1 MKKLL
6 IALMLMAMPA
16 SAEMRVVDVPI
27 KVVCWDSLTE
37 ALDYHAGKFG
47 EYPIVKLYSGED
59 GGGILLVKPDKTKW
73 TFLAFKKDK
82 PNNRTIVWAFFEGSA
97 WDIVNIPLPEPQ
109 DKIEL

>member
-1 MKKLL
+1 MKKILV
-6 IALMLMAMPA
+6 ALMLFAVTA
-16 SAEMRVVDVPI
+16 SAEMKVVDVPVQVI
-27 KVVCWDSLTE
+27 CWDSLTE

-47 EYPIVKLYSGED
+47 ELPIVKLYSGED

-82 PNNRTIVWAFFEGSA
+82 PNNRTIVCAFFEGSA
-97 WDIVNIPLPEPQ
+97 WDVINVPETQ

>member
-6 IALMLMAMPA
+6 LIFLFWIVPV
-16 SAEMRVVDVPI
+16 SAEMKVVDIPVKAI
-27 KVVCWDSLTE
+27 CWDSLTE

-73 TFLAFKKDK
+73 TFLAFKKDR
-82 PNNRTIVWAFFEGSA
+82 PNNRTIVCAFFEGSG
-97 WDIVNIPLPEPQ
+97 WNVVKVPEPQ

>member
-1 MKKLL
+1 
-6 IALMLMAMPA
+6 MPLFA
-16 SAEMRVVDVPI
+16 SAEMKVVDVPV

-47 EYPIVKLYSGED
+47 ELPIVKLYSGEG

-73 TFLAFKKDK
+73 TFLAFKLDK
-82 PNNRTIVWAFFEGSA
+82 PNNRTIVCAFFEGSA
-97 WDIVNIPLPEPQ
+97 WDVINVPEPQ

>member
-16 SAEMRVVDVPI
+16 SAEMRGVDVPI

-73 TFLAFKKDK
+73 TFLAFKKDR
-82 PNNRTIVWAFFEGSA
+82 PNNRTIVCAFFEGSA
-97 WDIVNIPLPEPQ
+97 WDVIIVPQ
-109 DKIEL
+109 PQEKIEL

>member
-1 MKKLL
+1 MAIKKLL
-6 IALMLMAMPA
+6 LMLLFLPLFA
-16 SAEMRVVDVPI
+16 SAEMKVVDVPV

-47 EYPIVKLYSGED
+47 ELPIVKLYAGD

-73 TFLAFKKDK
+73 TFLAFKLDK
-82 PNNRTIVWAFFEGSA
+82 PNNRTIVCAFFEGST
-97 WDIVNIPLPEPQ
+97 WDVINVPETR

>member
-1 MKKLL
+1 MFLL
-6 IALMLMAMPA
+6 IAMPV
-16 SAEMRVVDVPI
+16 SAEMKVVDVPV

-37 ALDYHAGKFG
+37 ALDYHAVKFG
-47 EYPIVKLYSGED
+47 EYPIVKLYAGD

-82 PNNRTIVWAFFEGSA
+82 PNNRTIVCAFFEGSA
-97 WDIVNIPLPEPQ
+97 WGIVNIPLPEPQ